1 MIGSSSG
8 DGTYYPGIPRQVLL
22 KKSMLK
28 VHISLLLRCCIAALI
43 VALWAGRIAAIYFCL
58 NNK

>member
-1 MIGSSSG
+1 MLVLVVGMAP
-8 DGTYYPGIPRQVLL
+8 TTLAYPARYSL

-43 VALWAGRIAAIYFCL
+43 IALWAGRIAAIYFCL